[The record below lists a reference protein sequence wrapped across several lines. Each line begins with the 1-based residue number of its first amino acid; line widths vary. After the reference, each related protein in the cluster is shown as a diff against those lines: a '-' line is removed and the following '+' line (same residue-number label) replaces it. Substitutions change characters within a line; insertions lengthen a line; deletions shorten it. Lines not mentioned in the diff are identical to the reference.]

1 MCRSVW
7 IFSSHSIKNMPDSV
21 TQAIAD
27 GCFLLFRGPLIW
39 CVHKLAVLCDSR
51 LFKKSYN
58 LGMSFNGSGDW
69 QKVCV
74 LSHLVIWQCWQ
85 MATQATESYRSSLSS
100 SALLRPL
107 HWPANRLLLH
117 CCSTHSCTR
126 AVKNH
131 EQGFLD
137 KEKLTHTYESARY
150 SQVNKCSGM
159 IKTR

>member
-1 MCRSVW
+1 
-7 IFSSHSIKNMPDSV
+7 MPDSV

-27 GCFLLFRGPLIW
+27 ACFLLFRGQLIW
-39 CVHKLAVLCDSR
+39 CVHKLAVPCDSR

-58 LGMSFNGSGDW
+58 LGVTFNGSGDW
-69 QKVCV
+69 QKVCVCV

-85 MATQATESYRSSLSS
+85 TATQATDSYSSSLIKAPSLAS
-100 SALLRPL
+100 KQTPTALLS
-107 HWPANRLLLH
+107 
-117 CCSTHSCTR
+117 STHSCTH

-150 SQVNKCSGM
+150 NQVNNCSAM